1 MQTTPVYDFGPTL
14 GLLLIAVVLA
24 AVPVLWWL
32 LKNRQRTPTSRLYTL
47 IVLVLFLTFD
57 LVLFG
62 AFTRLSDS
70 GLGCPDWPGCYGS
83 VTPMGAQAHIDA
95 AQAAAPT
102 GPVTTSKAWIEMLH
116 RKMATA
122 IGALITLLMVL
133 SWVWRKQTRH
143 SPWVASF
150 TFVWVCVQGA
160 FGAWTVTLKLFPAIV
175 TLHLLGGM
183 VLLFLLAWQV
193 ARNQDAAPWG
203 EAQASGLR
211 PWVLAG
217 MGVLFVQMALGAWV
231 STNYAVLACDDFP
244 QCRGQWWPPMD
255 FENGFQIWHELGHL
269 RSGASVD
276 LPMLT
281 AIHMAHRLFAL
292 VVLGTMGILAAQLI
306 RQPAFKRS
314 GHLLAGLLALQVTTG
329 LANVVLGWPLLAAL
343 LHTGG
348 AAAMVILTTM
358 LWVQT
363 RRSEHGTMT
372 TMQHTFT
379 GGKND

>member
-1 MQTTPVYDFGPTL
+1 MQITPVYDFSPTL

-32 LKNRQRTPTSRLYTL
+32 LKNRQRTPTSRLHTL
-47 IVLVLFLTFD
+47 AVLVLFLTFD

-133 SWVWRKQTRH
+133 SWAWRKQTRH
-143 SPWVASF
+143 TPWLASF

-193 ARNQDAAPWG
+193 ARSQEAAAWG
-203 EAQASGLR
+203 GAQASGLR

-217 MGVLFVQMALGAWV
+217 MVVLLVQMALGAWV

-255 FENGFQIWHELGHL
+255 FENGFQIWHALGQL

-281 AIHMAHRLFAL
+281 AMHMTHRLFAL
-292 VVLGTMGILAAQLI
+292 VVVAVLGILAYKLI
-306 RQPAFKRS
+306 KQSSRPSS
-314 GHLLAGLLALQVTTG
+314 GKILAGLVALQVATG
-329 LANVVLGWPLLAAL
+329 MANVVLGWPLLAAL

-348 AAAMVILTTM
+348 AAALVILTTM

-363 RRSEHGTMT
+363 RRDEHGTMT
-372 TMQHTFT
+372 TMQHTLT

>member
-1 MQTTPVYDFGPTL
+1 MQTTPVYDLSPAL
-14 GLLLIAVVLA
+14 GLLLVAALIA
-24 AVPVLWWL
+24 AVPVLWWVI
-32 LKNRQRTPTSRLYTL
+32 KNRQSSAQGRLRAL
-47 IVLVLFLTFD
+47 VVVLLFLTFD

-83 VTPMGAQAHIDA
+83 VTPIGAQAHIDA
-95 AQAAAPT
+95 AQAAAPM

-116 RKMATA
+116 RKMASG

-143 SPWVASF
+143 SPWLATF

-183 VLLFLLAWQV
+183 VLLLLLAWQV
-193 ARNQDAAPWG
+193 ERSDPAPVKSTAQDKALAPWVI
-203 EAQASGLR
+203 AALI
-211 PWVLAG
+211 
-217 MGVLFVQMALGAWV
+217 VLFMQMALGAWV

-255 FENGFQIWHELGHL
+255 FQNGFELWHELGVL

-281 AIHMAHRLFAL
+281 AMHMTHRLFAL
-292 VVLGTMGILAAQLI
+292 VVVVVLGTLAYKLI
-306 RQPAFKRS
+306 QQSSHPRS
-314 GHLLAGLLALQVTTG
+314 GKILAGLVALQVATG
-329 LANVVLGWPLLAAL
+329 MANVVLGWPLLAAL

-348 AAAMVILTTM
+348 AAALVILTTM
-358 LWVQT
+358 LWVKT
-363 RRSEHGTMT
+363 RRGEHGTMT
-372 TMQHTFT
+372 TMQHTLT

>member
-1 MQTTPVYDFGPTL
+1 L
-14 GLLLIAVVLA
+14 HALA
-24 AVPVLWWL
+24 
-32 LKNRQRTPTSRLYTL
+32 
-47 IVLVLFLTFD
+47 VLVLFLTFD

-83 VTPMGAQAHIDA
+83 VTPMGAQVHIDA

-116 RKMATA
+116 RKMATV

-133 SWVWRKQTRH
+133 SWAWRKQTRH
-143 SPWVASF
+143 SPGLASF

-203 EAQASGLR
+203 GAQACGLR

-217 MGVLFVQMALGAWV
+217 MGVLFVQMAFGAWV

-255 FENGFQIWHELGHL
+255 FENGFQIWHELGQL

-281 AIHMAHRLFAL
+281 AMHMTHRLFAL
-292 VVLGTMGILAAQLI
+292 VVVAVLGALSYKLMKHATL
-306 RQPAFKRS
+306 RRS
-314 GHLLAGLLALQVTTG
+314 GQILAGLLALQVTTG

-348 AAAMVILTTM
+348 AAALVILTTM

-363 RRSEHGTMT
+363 RHGEHGTMT
-372 TMQHTFT
+372 TMQHTQT